1 MTDQIS
7 DRSKLDEMA
16 TLPSD
21 KVKKAVE
28 TGDWNLATTLFNREE
43 REIEREF
50 APIARGHSRMIS
62 AVLDDLAAM
71 IRDRQNALTRE
82 MGEAIAR
89 QDRESALALIE
100 QKRAEHGHYQRA
112 CVQFL
117 TELYSYALD
126 ISGAA
131 GLFQLHLQT
140 AAKMA
145 DLFDSWERRDGLDLL
160 RGVIKIK
167 LANLGN
173 VHIEEDE
180 EKFTITLDPCGSCGR
195 IYREGFYDDSP
206 GHRLVHEPHPMT
218 YGRSDFPV
226 YNTHSAVF
234 HGIAAYRRLGYP
246 HWVTDCP
253 RNPAD
258 ACIQYV
264 YKDRAKVPQDYLRSL
279 GIEGGDS

>member
-28 TGDWNLATTLFNREE
+28 TGDWDQAMALFSREE

-62 AVLDDLAAM
+62 AVLDDLAVM
-71 IRDRQNALTRE
+71 IRDRQNALTRN
-82 MGEAIAR
+82 MAEAIAR
-89 QDRESALALIE
+89 QDRETALTLIE
-100 QKRAEHGHYQRA
+100 QKRAEHSHYQRA

-126 ISGAA
+126 IGGAA

-160 RGVIKIK
+160 RGIIKIK

-195 IYREGFYDDSP
+195 IYREGFYDDTP
-206 GHRLVHEPHPMT
+206 GRRLVHEPHPMT

-253 RNPAD
+253 RNPID
-258 ACIQYV
+258 PCIQYV

-279 GIEGGDS
+279 GIEGDDS